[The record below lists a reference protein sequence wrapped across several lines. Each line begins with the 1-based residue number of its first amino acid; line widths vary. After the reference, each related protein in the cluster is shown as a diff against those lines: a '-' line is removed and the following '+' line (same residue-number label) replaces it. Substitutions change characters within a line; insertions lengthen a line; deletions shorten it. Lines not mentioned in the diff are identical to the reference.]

1 MTELKRCPFCGS
13 NRLHKDYMGD
23 GETRAFYIIC
33 DVCSAFGPEAK
44 NLKLAID
51 AWNKRSPYDNTYKRA
66 D

>member
-1 MTELKRCPFCGS
+1 MTELKPCPFCGS

-51 AWNKRSPYDNTYKRA
+51 AWNKRS
-66 D
+66 